1 MVMGNFP
8 QKANTFELQHY
19 EKPNDV
25 QELRKNHV
33 PFSGSPQK
41 HPYDK
46 EKVLLVVDPYSNNT
60 SFYELRADDIAFV
73 EDQVNIVDIDGETIH
88 MVRVWVK
95 KGAIAI
101 RSTPFLVEDT
111 WR

>member
-1 MVMGNFP
+1 MVMGKFL
-8 QKANTFELQHY
+8 QKAETFELQQY
-19 EKPNDV
+19 DKPKNV
-25 QELRKNHV
+25 EELRKEHV

-41 HPYDK
+41 HPYDE
-46 EKVLLVVDPYSNNT
+46 EKVLLVSDPYSSNT
-60 SFYELRADDIAFV
+60 SFFEFRADDIAFV

-95 KGAIAI
+95 KRAIAI

-111 WR
+111 WK

>member
-8 QKANTFELQHY
+8 QAVKKFELQHY
-19 EKPNDV
+19 EKPADV
-25 QELRKNHV
+25 KELRKEYV
-33 PFSGSPQK
+33 PFTGSPQK
-41 HPYDK
+41 HPYDQ
-46 EKVLLVVDPYSNNT
+46 EKVMLVVDPYSSST
-60 SFYELRADDIAFV
+60 SFYEFRADDIAFV
-73 EDQVNIVDIDGETIH
+73 EDQVNITDADGETIN
-88 MVRVWVK
+88 MIRAWVK